1 MCSSDLRKT
10 IDEKSIKILNP
21 KEVVYEGGRELELPG
36 QKEEERYYVYGP
48 YGVAGIFTS
57 PAGAVNMAYTLPG
70 VVTDGNGDCVWQRG
84 NRSTRNQIMAIKAP
98 EGTEGQNSLA
108 VCLDTIFQLE
118 GLVRNS
124 GYLLTQGNS
133 VLEILEDNLPEARI
147 LDLTGCSLDALLYYV
162 NQDLPVLA
170 MLRNGE
176 AVLITGF
183 NETSVVVMEPSTGK
197 LEKRGMADTGEWLE
211 DNGNCFITYIR

>member
-1 MCSSDLRKT
+1 M
-10 IDEKSIKILNP
+10 
-21 KEVVYEGGRELELPG
+21 
-36 QKEEERYYVYGP
+36 
-48 YGVAGIFTS
+48 
-57 PAGAVNMAYTLPG
+57 
-70 VVTDGNGDCVWQRG
+70 
-84 NRSTRNQIMAIKAP
+84 
-98 EGTEGQNSLA
+98 
-108 VCLDTIFQLE
+108 CLDTIFQLE

>member
-1 MCSSDLRKT
+1 
-10 IDEKSIKILNP
+10 
-21 KEVVYEGGRELELPG
+21 
-36 QKEEERYYVYGP
+36 
-48 YGVAGIFTS
+48 
-57 PAGAVNMAYTLPG
+57 MAYALPG
-70 VVTDGNGDCVWQRG
+70 VVIDGKGDLVWLRG

-98 EGTEGQNSLA
+98 ERAEGQDSLA

-124 GYLLTQGNS
+124 AYLLDQGES
-133 VLEILEDNLPEARI
+133 VLDILEDNLPDARI
-147 LDLTGCSLDALLYYV
+147 LDLTGCSLDAMLYYV

-176 AVLITGF
+176 AVLVTGF

>member
-1 MCSSDLRKT
+1 ML
-10 IDEKSIKILNP
+10 
-21 KEVVYEGGRELELPG
+21 
-36 QKEEERYYVYGP
+36 
-48 YGVAGIFTS
+48 F
-57 PAGAVNMAYTLPG
+57 
-70 VVTDGNGDCVWQRG
+70 
-84 NRSTRNQIMAIKAP
+84 RSAIKAP